1 MPRQSFVF
9 VNGFPASTY
18 EKKSTRQR
26 ARTHIARINKHNR
39 QGLLY
44 CDAVNPVPEEAV
56 SSLLSLEERK
66 RCSLKIKHEH
76 GSPGAKTAAAIGELE
91 FGEFSFEVGFASRVS
106 GSRCVEAQ
114 RLPHGEVGDKGEPPR
129 RTISPSLGAIQTNT
143 FDLDISKEN
152 VAKASDYCK
161 VPNIAGG

>member
-9 VNGFPASTY
+9 VNGFPASTH
-18 EKKSTRQR
+18 EKKNTRQR

-56 SSLLSLEERK
+56 SSLLALQERK
-66 RCSLKIKHEH
+66 QCSLKIKQEHE
-76 GSPGAKTAAAIGELE
+76 SPGPETATAIGELE

-106 GSRCVEAQ
+106 ESRCIEVK
-114 RLPHGEVGDKGEPPR
+114 RLPDDGVKDRREHPR

-143 FDLDISKEN
+143 FDLDISQES

-161 VPNIAGG
+161 VSSLAGG